1 MTALHLASCTIMD
14 EIPLPPPKRCL
25 PRMPAAAACPQAV
38 RDGDIL
44 RMWNEDVEGL
54 QTCFAGLFAS

>member
-1 MTALHLASCTIMD
+1 
-14 EIPLPPPKRCL
+14 
-25 PRMPAAAACPQAV
+25 MPAAAACPQAV

-54 QTCFAGLFAS
+54 QTCFAGLFDDFSPLRPDL

>member
-1 MTALHLASCTIMD
+1 
-14 EIPLPPPKRCL
+14 
-25 PRMPAAAACPQAV
+25 MPAAAACPQAV

-54 QTCFAGLFAS
+54 QTCFAGLFDDFSPLRPDRDNRLPKLTYCCYSKCSA